1 MAVTKIRKISSWTLL
16 VLLVV
21 SVAVCLAF
29 FVGGVELDAAGNKV
43 YVNTDLV
50 LYWGYALVA
59 LTLIATIVFAI
70 VSLIQGF
77 RTNPKRALQ
86 SLLVFIVLI
95 VILGITYAI
104 GDGTPMSVNEDSA
117 QYNTPGWLKIIDMCI
132 YTTYTLVALIVVGV
146 IWGGIRKRLS
156 K

>member
-43 YVNTDLV
+43 YANTDLV
-50 LYWGYALVA
+50 LYWGYTLVA

-70 VSLIQGF
+70 ISLIQGF

-86 SLLVFIVLI
+86 SLLVFILLI
-95 VILGITYAI
+95 VILAITYAMAPRCLSTRTQHNTTLQ
-104 GDGTPMSVNEDSA
+104 GGLRPSTCVSTPLIRSSLSSSRVSSGVVSASVL
-117 QYNTPGWLKIIDMCI
+117 P
-132 YTTYTLVALIVVGV
+132 
-146 IWGGIRKRLS
+146 S

>member
-29 FVGGVELDAAGNKV
+29 FVGGVELDASGNKV
-43 YVNTDLV
+43 YANTDLV

-59 LTLIATIVFAI
+59 LTLVATLAFSII
-70 VSLIQGF
+70 SLIQGF
-77 RTNPKRALQ
+77 RNPKRALQ

-95 VILGITYAI
+95 VILGVTYAI

-117 QYNTPGWLKIIDMCI
+117 QYNTPGWLKTIDMCI
-132 YTTYTLVALIVVGV
+132 YTAYTLVALIIVGV
-146 IWGGIRKRLS
+146 IWGGIRKRLA

>member
-16 VLLVV
+16 ILLVV

-29 FVGGVELDAAGNKV
+29 FVGGVELDASGNKV
-43 YVNTDLV
+43 YANTDLV

-77 RTNPKRALQ
+77 RTNPKRAFQ

-104 GDGTPMSVNEDSA
+104 GDGTPMAVNEDSA

-132 YTTYTLVALIVVGV
+132 YTTYTLVALIIVGV
-146 IWGGIRKRLS
+146 IWGGIRKRLA

>member
-21 SVAVCLAF
+21 SVAV
-29 FVGGVELDAAGNKV
+29 FVGGVELDASGNKV
-43 YVNTDLV
+43 YANTDLV

-59 LTLIATIVFAI
+59 LTLIATLAFSII
-70 VSLIQGF
+70 SLIQGF

-86 SLLVFIVLI
+86 SLLVFILLI
-95 VILGITYAI
+95 VILAITYAI

-117 QYNTPGWLKIIDMCI
+117 QYNTPGWLKTIDMCI
-132 YTTYTLVALIVVGV
+132 YTAYTLVALIIVGV
-146 IWGGIRKRLS
+146 IWGGIRKRLA